1 MRLQGR
7 IGKLRT
13 LAAVQLT
20 APQSVLGVTY
30 VSEPLPVAGKVQFA
44 SGNAIQIG

>member
-1 MRLQGR
+1 MRLQRR
-7 IGKLRT
+7 IGKLRA

-30 VSEPLPVAGKVQFA
+30 ISEPLAVAGKVQLA
-44 SGNAIQIG
+44 GRNTVHVR